1 MIFLVVKFFHF
12 VKNILRKEYSVE
24 NSLFLGEYLA
34 KKGKTFPELPNC
46 LQYEGVLQIFG
57 FHILNILKFD

>member
-1 MIFLVVKFFHF
+1 LDVQFSAGLTGDIFGGEFNHF

-34 KKGKTFPELPNC
+34 KKGKRIARMAKLPT
-46 LQYEGVLQIFG
+46 I
-57 FHILNILKFD
+57 

>member
-1 MIFLVVKFFHF
+1 VIFLVVNFCHF
-12 VKNILRKEYSVE
+12 VKKILRKEYSVE

-34 KKGKTFPELPNC
+34 KKGKILPELPNC

>member
-1 MIFLVVKFFHF
+1 MIFLVLKICHF

-34 KKGKTFPELPNC
+34 QKGKQLPELPNC
-46 LQYEGVLQIFG
+46 LQYEGVIQNFG